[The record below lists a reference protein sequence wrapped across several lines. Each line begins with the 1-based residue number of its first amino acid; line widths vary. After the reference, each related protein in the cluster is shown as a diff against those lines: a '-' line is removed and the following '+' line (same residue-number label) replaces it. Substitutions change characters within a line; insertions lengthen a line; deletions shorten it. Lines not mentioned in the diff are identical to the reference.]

1 MLDDRKKKVLQ
12 AIVEEYINTVNNYN
26 EGKYKVRVYS
36 GRWYA
41 MNKLGQ
47 AAKNHVDWVA
57 EYNSTCKYDGAYSM
71 WQYTSK
77 GSIPGIEGNVDI
89 SYIM

>member
-1 MLDDRKKKVLQ
+1 MYDNIIQ
-12 AIVEEYINTVNNYN
+12 HYINSVSYYTNY
-26 EGKYKVRVYS
+26 KYKVKVYS

-41 MNKLGQ
+41 MNKLGEIS
-47 AAKNHVDWVA
+47 KKHVDWVA
-57 EYNSTCKYDGAYSM
+57 EYNSTCKYDGVYSI

-89 SYIM
+89 SYIL